1 MKNNHYE
8 VLIVGAG
15 ISGAAL
21 AYELARYTDVKSI
34 AILEKYEKV
43 APLNTQ
49 GKANS
54 QTIHFGDIET
64 NYTVS
69 KASITKQTAK
79 MVEKYCL
86 QHKLENDVI
95 FSHQKM
101 ALGVGDREVEFLLER
116 YEEFKELFPNLQV
129 WDKEHLK
136 TLEPKLIFDENGK
149 EREDTVVGIGS
160 TGEWTTVDYGKM
172 TENLIEN
179 AKKEPDTEVE
189 LFLNTQVTDIKK
201 LEDGGYEIKT
211 NKETYTADSVVVNAG
226 AHSLFLAHRMGYG
239 LDYAT
244 LPMAG
249 SFYMTNQTML
259 NGKVYMVQNPKLPFA
274 ALHGDPDILENGL
287 TRFGPTA
294 LVLPKLERF
303 KPGTYLDFWKTLNFD
318 ANIVTIF
325 WDLLKDSDIR
335 NYIFRNFLFEVPYF
349 NKKLFVKDA
358 KKIVPSLSVDDIH
371 YAKGFGGVRPQV
383 LDKKER
389 KLMLG
394 EASINTGE
402 GIMFNMTPSP
412 GATSCLGNAK
422 RDVINLCAFLGK
434 TFDKEKFE
442 EELVEHNLPQSV
454 IDEKLQAKYVSE
466 IRAEIHEHE
475 EKYFQN
481 INEGHELPSYWEK
494 PYSPW
499 RNKRDHWSM

>member
-1 MKNNHYE
+1 MQKNHYE

-95 FSHQKM
+95 YSHQKM

-116 YEEFKELFPNLQV
+116 YEEFKDLFPNLQV

-136 TLEPKLIFDENGK
+136 TIEPKLVFDENGN
-149 EREDTVVGIGS
+149 ERPDTIVGIGS
-160 TGEWTTVDYGKM
+160 VGEWTTVDYGKM

-179 AKKEPDTEVE
+179 AKKEPDTTVD
-189 LFLNTQVTDIKK
+189 LFLNTQVTDIEKIV
-201 LEDGGYEIKT
+201 DGGYRILT
-211 NKETYTADSVVVNAG
+211 RGETFTADSVVVNAG

-274 ALHGDPDILENGL
+274 ALHGDPDILEHGL

-294 LVLPKLERF
+294 LVMPKLERF

-318 ANIVTIF
+318 TNIVTIF

-358 KKIVPSLSVDDIH
+358 RKIVPSLSVDDLH

-402 GIMFNMTPSP
+402 GVMFNMTPSP

-422 RDVINLCAFLGK
+422 RDVINLCAYLGK

-442 EELVEHNLPQSV
+442 HELVEENLTQSQ
-454 IDEKLQAKYVSE
+454 IDQKLQAKYVSE